1 MGRPYRR
8 REMLPMSRTVARGD
22 VSDFAGAFFLVV
34 MWIKVG
40 ETPTVRSAKM
50 TNMTARLAY
59 IASSAR

>member
-1 MGRPYRR
+1 
-8 REMLPMSRTVARGD
+8 MSRTVARGD